1 MISHEH
7 YSAHKDNTSVE
18 QKVIRYSMQ
27 VSILMSMIRFFFWI
41 EIGMKAIIQYGLGF
55 EGLCKHKNK
64 KIIDYIQC
72 GLRFQGYISIKHKF

>member
-1 MISHEH
+1 
-7 YSAHKDNTSVE
+7 
-18 QKVIRYSMQ
+18 
-27 VSILMSMIRFFFWI
+27 MIRFFFWI

-55 EGLCKHKNK
+55 EGLCKHQNK